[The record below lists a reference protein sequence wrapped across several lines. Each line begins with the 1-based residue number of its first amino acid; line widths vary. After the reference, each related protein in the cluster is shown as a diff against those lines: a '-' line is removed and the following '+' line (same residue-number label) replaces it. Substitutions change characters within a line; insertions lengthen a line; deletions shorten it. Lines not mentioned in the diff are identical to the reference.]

1 MKPPSINQEDLGAGI
16 LFMAFGLIGLA
27 IGSGYDLG
35 SSFRM
40 GPGYFP
46 VTISGLLLAAGAV
59 VSGQAVWSGRRSV
72 DWGSLRPV
80 VSVIAGVLAFG
91 LLIEPAGYAIAALA
105 LVAIVFFG
113 NWGLRII
120 EFIVLYIILVT
131 STVII
136 FIKLLQL
143 PIRTFPWQ

>member
-16 LFMAFGLIGLA
+16 VFMAFGLFGLVV
-27 IGSGYDLG
+27 GSGYDPG

-46 VTISGLLLAAGAV
+46 VAISGLLLAVGAV
-59 VSGQAVWSGRRSV
+59 VGGQALWSGRRNV

-120 EFIVLYIILVT
+120 ECSALYVILVV